1 MNKKLEKTTIRQ
13 PKQTRSKKTMQN
25 LLDTAQQMLI
35 DSTFD
40 KSNIQEIVKKAN
52 SSVGSFYSLFKS
64 KSNLLETLLDRYMD
78 WLVDLAKDFNTNK
91 KNLVPGIEKRAEL
104 FINEFIKIN
113 RQEAGMLRARFIYKL
128 TNEDS
133 IPVERFEK
141 NEIFL
146 IEMIKYFEPCI
157 DQINHPKPEEA
168 LIFILELIDIYIG
181 EKIMFE
187 AEIKVSNKKL
197 REECLQLFTSY
208 LGINETI
215 IN

>member
-1 MNKKLEKTTIRQ
+1 MNKKSSEKTINQ
-13 PKQTRSKKTMQN
+13 PKQARSIKTMNN

-78 WLVDLAKDFNTNK
+78 WLIDLAKDFNTNK
-91 KNLVPGIEKRAEL
+91 KNLIPDIEKRAEL
-104 FINEFIKIN
+104 FINKFIKVN

-133 IPVERFEK
+133 VPAARLEK
-141 NEIFL
+141 NKIFL
-146 IEMIKYFEPCI
+146 IEMMKYFEPCI
-157 DQINHPKPEEA
+157 GQINNPKPEEA

-187 AEIKVSNKKL
+187 ADRKVSYKKL
-197 REECLQLFTSY
+197 REECLRLFINY
-208 LGINETI
+208 LGIKYS
-215 IN
+215 